1 MVKGKLKSVSPQRY
15 GASKYYGTHTGNKPK
30 DILKY
35 ETPRSTTE
43 DDSGKHK
50 RAKGKK
56 VVIVAV
62 VLILV
67 IFISGQ
73 LLYLYIIPRVTI
85 DFKTVYHEATGG
97 GGTGGLIN
105 VNTKF
110 INSGTIEVDD
120 FRMTVSVL
128 DATQKLLTNG
138 TYNQG
143 IVYPGDSYELKLTT
157 NGNSY
162 EKFYIILEIEFGTEK
177 NEYTKK
183 YVYETHEV
191 AMNIGFEDSIFDWGL

>member
-1 MVKGKLKSVSPQRY
+1 MYESTESI
-15 GASKYYGTHTGNKPK
+15 PK
-30 DILKY
+30 DK
-35 ETPRSTTE
+35 PA
-43 DDSGKHK
+43 KHEK
-50 RAKGKK
+50 AKGKK

-73 LLYLYIIPRVTI
+73 LLYLYVIPRVTM

-110 INSGTIEVDD
+110 INSGTVQVDD
-120 FRMTVSVL
+120 FQMTVSVL
-128 DATQKLLTNG
+128 DAARELLTNG
-138 TYNQG
+138 TYEQG

-157 NGNSY
+157 NGNSF
-162 EKFYIILEIEFGTEK
+162 EKFYITLEIVFDTEK

-183 YVYETHEV
+183 YLYETHEV